1 MKRTGRK
8 AGLDMQGK
16 MIHVSEQD
24 DPYRR
29 LAAAIV
35 EQAAQDYQ
43 EAMEYL
49 YETPHGRKRMNNIV
63 EKLEGEE
70 FYRSDW
76 YQMLCGID
84 GERMIS
90 QLRKN
95 ARATV
100 QERINVQRRKRVE

>member
-35 EQAAQDYQ
+35 EQAAQD
-43 EAMEYL
+43 
-49 YETPHGRKRMNNIV
+49 
-63 EKLEGEE
+63 
-70 FYRSDW
+70 
-76 YQMLCGID
+76 
-84 GERMIS
+84 
-90 QLRKN
+90 
-95 ARATV
+95 
-100 QERINVQRRKRVE
+100 